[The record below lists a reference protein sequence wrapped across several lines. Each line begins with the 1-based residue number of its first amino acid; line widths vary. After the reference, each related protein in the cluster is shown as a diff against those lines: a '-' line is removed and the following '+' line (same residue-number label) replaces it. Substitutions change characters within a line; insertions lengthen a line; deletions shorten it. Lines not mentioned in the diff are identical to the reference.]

1 MSTQSE
7 ITATRE
13 ELTRVRD
20 RMSDTAS
27 EIEARVTE
35 RVDAV

>member
-7 ITATRE
+7 ITATRD

-20 RMSDTAS
+20 RMSDTAA
-27 EIEARVTE
+27 ELEVA
-35 RVDAV
+35 